1 MRWFEVFASV
11 LKRKGFDVQF
21 GNDGENDWDGDESK
35 ITIDRKELWEFIED
49 LGKNSNQTK
58 NDLLKESLLLI
69 TQHFDER
76 VKSLIQNI
84 LLGPG
89 KDKVPIK
96 YYSYRVE
103 FQVEC

>member
-21 GNDGENDWDGDESK
+21 GEEGENNWDGDTDK
-35 ITIDRKELWEFIED
+35 ITVEGEQLWAFIEN
-49 LGKNSNQTK
+49 LNQTK
-58 NDLLKESLLLI
+58 NDLLKDSILLI

-76 VKSLIQNI
+76 VKSFIRNI

-89 KDKVPIK
+89 EDKVPIK
-96 YYSYRVE
+96 HYSYRVE
-103 FQVEC
+103 FQG